1 MVFVSL
7 LILSTVIVAAA
18 LITTPVVAAGG
29 SAWLKIVS
37 TEWIGTS
44 CAGSTTLMCPDPTV
58 RTFPERYN
66 VTGQRA
72 FVEVYA
78 IDPVTLKVRER
89 QFVGEPNAT
98 GFVKISWN
106 VADDWG
112 LLILV
117 KAKGYY
123 GERIGEG
130 SAFKG
135 IIMYALV
142 VGPDTLDDF
151 AEKMIGSTYN
161 DSPNGDNGFY
171 VKLDGTVENSFDY
184 PTDNYMPGPFGFL
197 RILDPAGLK
206 WFAEEFG
213 AETTAKTPANAWVA
227 TAAVIFPEFY
237 VHSFYDSKDA
247 VPFAQVKIYDLD
259 HTDPKTRAS
268 LIQAFVTGE
277 DGHSRYTREIYPKE
291 EGLKDGAFENN
302 KIVPIPLQ
310 VINLNLK
317 QAYNKEMDRKYGIK
331 WPHLNATARVWWE
344 TVVVGHAIFYGHTAN
359 GTTTSGIPFGPVDP
373 LASTTQSPVELWATV
388 LYGRFCTYDAD
399 PDIRFP
405 DVIRGQTGDE
415 LINALVGINLK
426 TKDNVAYY
434 VTKNLLTTDIYGC
447 TDDPHKYRGGM
458 YEDTIENIF
467 ARFPNATIWIELY
480 EDADGN
486 GIPDYFEIV
495 VDAPS
500 FWIKFGEH
508 VYFNASVMYNPA
520 DAKNLADIP
529 EGPNLL
535 DIKNPR
541 RIGDEDVLESTRFK
555 GNWSMLV
562 ADVPYANTLTLT
574 DDKPFEGMDVI
585 VKWKG
590 GWRNIYP
597 GSEEQV
603 AAINVKNP
611 YGIALKYTGIS
622 FTDNPAED
630 WLSGYAAV
638 FGTYIAGVPYIPP
651 PEYIQDYRE
660 ELEETAED
668 IISMEGVT
676 YIWAHVYDIEFV
688 VVDAL
693 GNPLPAGETEVC
705 LRLPN
710 GNFYCRIP
718 SIDESLET

>member
-1 MVFVSL
+1 MSRRFSSYL
-7 LILSTVIVAAA
+7 LIALLLLSTVAIAVPLLTTSVAAQGK
-18 LITTPVVAAGG
+18 T
-29 SAWLKIVS
+29 AWLKIVS
-37 TEWIGTS
+37 TEWVGTE
-44 CAGSTTLMCPDPTV
+44 CAGSKTPMCPDPAVT
-58 RTFPERYN
+58 TFLSRYN

-98 GFVKISWN
+98 GFVKISWK

-142 VGPDTLDDF
+142 VGPNTLNDF
-151 AEKMIGSTYN
+151 AENMVGLTYN
-161 DSPNGDNGFY
+161 DPDGDNGFY
-171 VKLDGTVENSFDY
+171 VKLDGTVVNSFNY
-184 PTDNYMPGPFGFL
+184 PATDTYMPGPFGFL
-197 RILDPAGLK
+197 RITDSAGLK

-237 VHSFYDSKDA
+237 VHSFYDRGDA

-277 DGHSRYTREIYPKE
+277 DGYSRYTREIYPKE

-317 QAYNKEMDRKYGIK
+317 QAYNEKMDREYEIK

-359 GTTTSGIPFGPVDP
+359 KTTTSNIPFGPVDP
-373 LASTTQSPVELWATV
+373 LASITPSPVELWATV

-399 PDIRFP
+399 PDISFP
-405 DVIRGQTGDE
+405 DVAEGRTGDE

-426 TKDNVAYY
+426 TKNNVAYY
-434 VTKNLLTTDIYGC
+434 ATKNLLTTDTSGC

-458 YEDTIENIF
+458 YEGKRENIRENIF

-480 EDADGN
+480 QDTDGN
-486 GIPDYFEIV
+486 GVPDYFEDLNV
-495 VDAPS
+495 AS

-541 RIGDEDVLESTRFK
+541 RIGDEDVLESARFK

-611 YGIALKYTGIS
+611 YGIALRYTRIS

-630 WLSGYAAV
+630 WLSGY
-638 FGTYIAGVPYIPP
+638 
-651 PEYIQDYRE
+651 
-660 ELEETAED
+660 
-668 IISMEGVT
+668 
-676 YIWAHVYDIEFV
+676 
-688 VVDAL
+688 
-693 GNPLPAGETEVC
+693 
-705 LRLPN
+705 
-710 GNFYCRIP
+710 
-718 SIDESLET
+718 